1 MNNNTSLVRPKGAI
15 AWMAGNSVAS
25 NLLMI
30 VLLVGGLIIGVQVKQ
45 EVFPEFSIDVV
56 NVTVSYPGA
65 SPEEVERGIVLA
77 VEEAIQGLDGVDEI
91 KSTASEGLARISVEA
106 VEGAD
111 VRQLAM
117 DIEADVDAITSFPD
131 EAERPMV
138 AVASRRRDVAS
149 FALYGDQDER
159 VLREKAEELRD
170 MLLQD
175 PNITQVELEGV
186 RDFEIHVEIPQEN
199 LRRYGLTMADV
210 ATRISQASVEL
221 PGGSLKTKGG
231 EILVRMRER
240 RDLAREYARMPII
253 THQDGSQVLLEDL
266 AEIRE
271 GFSDSDRY
279 ATFNGHRAVMVEVY
293 RVGYQTPIQ
302 VADAAKAKVD
312 EFKAGLPRGINVDLV
327 RDHSDVFKQR
337 ADLLLNNGYL
347 GLSLVFILLAL
358 FLEIRLAF
366 WVSMGIPI
374 SFLGAFLLLPL
385 ADFSINMISMFAFI
399 VTLGIVVDD
408 AIVVGENIH
417 YHRQTGMPYLDAAIH
432 GAREIAMPVCF
443 SVTTNIVAFMPL
455 YFIPGVM
462 GKIFGVIPVV
472 VVTVFA
478 VSLIESLLILPAH
491 LGHQKDRPPRGLI
504 GWVTRRQQAF
514 SRAFTRFVEDYYGP
528 LLRRVLNQRYLALAL
543 GILCLAVTGGYV
555 KSGRMGLEMF
565 PKVESDYAYV
575 TATLPYGVAPAK
587 TAAVQKRLVDA
598 ARKVVN
604 EKGGD
609 RLSTGIFAQVDD
621 NVVKIRVFLTS
632 PDIRPISTA
641 ELTEAWR
648 RKVGEIP
655 GLESLAFESDRGG
668 PGSGKSLTVELSHRS
683 VATLDAASKKLAQDL
698 AYYPRLKDIDD
709 GSAQGKEQFDFK
721 MRPEGE
727 RMGLQAKEVA
737 LQVRHAFYGTTA
749 LKLLRGRNEVTV
761 RVRLP
766 EAERAS
772 EYGLENLM
780 VRAKSGNE
788 ALLRNVVTM
797 ERGRAYTTIGRRAGR
812 RIVSVTADVVPRSM
826 TNTVASSLKKDVLP
840 QLVKDYPGLTWSFEG
855 RQAETQE
862 SLDSLMGGLL
872 MALLGIYAMLAI
884 PFRSF
889 TQPFIIMTC
898 IPFGFV
904 GVVLGHLI
912 MGYPL
917 SVMSLFGLV
926 ALAGVVVNDSLVMV
940 DFANRR
946 RAAGMDRMDAIR
958 QSGIQRFRPI
968 MLTTL
973 TTFGGLA
980 PMIFETSRQARFMV
994 PMAISLGFGIL
1005 FATFITLLLVPIL
1018 YMVLEDA
1025 LDIFRR
1031 QPEPKVDYQPMTQEG

>member
-1 MNNNTSLVRPKGAI
+1 MQNNGSFIRKKGAI
-15 AWMAGNSVAS
+15 SWMAGNSVAA

-30 VLLVGGLIIGVQVKQ
+30 VLLVGGLLVGIQIKQ

-56 NVTVSYPGA
+56 NVTVQYPGA

-91 KSTASEGLARISVEA
+91 RSTASEGAATISVEA
-106 VEGAD
+106 VEGTD

-117 DIEADVDAITSFPD
+117 DIQAEVDTITSFPD
-131 EAERPMV
+131 EAETPVV
-138 AVASRRRDVAS
+138 AVASHRREVVA
-149 FALYGDQDER
+149 FALYGDQDEMT
-159 VLREKAEELRD
+159 LREKAEEMRD
-170 MLLQD
+170 MLLLD
-175 PNITQVELEGV
+175 PNITQVDLEGV
-186 RDFEIHVEIPQEN
+186 RDYEIHVEIPQEN
-199 LRRYGLTMADV
+199 LRRYGLTMAEV
-210 ATRISQASVEL
+210 ASRIGNASVEL
-221 PGGSLKTKGG
+221 PGGSLKTDGG
-231 EILVRMRER
+231 EILVRMKER
-240 RDLAREYARMPII
+240 RDLAREYARLPII
-253 THQDGSQVLLEDL
+253 THEDGSQVLLEDL
-266 AEIRE
+266 AKIRE
-271 GFSDSDRY
+271 GFSDSDQY
-279 ATFNGHRAVMVEVY
+279 ATFDGRPAVRVEVY
-293 RVGYQTPIQ
+293 RIGYQTPIQ
-302 VADAAKAKVD
+302 VANAAKAKME
-312 EFKAGLPRGINVDLV
+312 EFRAGLPDGIEVALV
-327 RDHSDVFKQR
+327 RDLSDVFQQR
-337 ADLLLNNGYL
+337 ADLLLTNGYL

-374 SFLGAFLLLPL
+374 SFLGAFLVLPL

-399 VTLGIVVDD
+399 ITLGIVVDD

-417 YHRQTGMPYLDAAIH
+417 YNRQNGMPYLEAAIQ
-432 GAREIAMPVCF
+432 GAREIAMPVSF
-443 SVTTNIVAFMPL
+443 SVITNIIAFMPL
-455 YFIPGVM
+455 YFIPGFM
-462 GKIFGVIPVV
+462 GKVFGLIPVV
-472 VVTVFA
+472 VIIVFS
-478 VSLIESLLILPAH
+478 VSLVESLFILPAH

-504 GWVTRRQQAF
+504 GWIEGRQQSF
-514 SRAFTRFVEDYYGP
+514 SRAFTRFVENYYGP
-528 LLRRVLNQRYLALAL
+528 FLYRVLRRRYLALAL
-543 GILCLAVTGGYV
+543 GLACLLITAGYV
-555 KSGRMGLEMF
+555 RSGRMGMEMF

-598 ARKVVN
+598 ARRVVA
-604 EKGGD
+604 EKGGETI
-609 RLSTGIFAQVDD
+609 STGILAQVRE
-621 NVVKIRVFLTS
+621 NVVTIRIYLTS
-632 PDIRPISTA
+632 PDVRPYSTA
-641 ELTEAWR
+641 EVTEAWR
-648 RKVGEIP
+648 LATGEIP
-655 GLESLAFESDRGG
+655 GLESLSFESDRGG

-683 VATLDAASKKLAQDL
+683 VATLEEAAGRLAREL
-698 AYYPRLKDIDD
+698 TFFPRVTDIDD
-709 GSAQGKEQFDFK
+709 GSAQGKEQFDFQMK
-721 MRPEGE
+721 PEGE
-727 RMGLQAKEVA
+727 RMGLQARDVA

-766 EAERAS
+766 EKDRES
-772 EYGLENLM
+772 EYGLENLI
-780 VRAKSGNE
+780 VRAGNGQE
-788 ALLRNVVTM
+788 ALLRDVVFM

-812 RIVSVTADVVPRSM
+812 RIMSVTADVIPRAM
-826 TNTVASSLKKDVLP
+826 TNTVVESLKADVLP
-840 QLVKDYPGLTWSFEG
+840 RLVEDYPGLAYSFEG
-855 RQAETQE
+855 RQADMQE
-862 SLDSLMGGLL
+862 SVSGLMSGLL

-889 TQPFIIMTC
+889 SQPIIIMAS

-912 MGYPL
+912 MGYSL

-946 RAAGMDRMDAIR
+946 RAAGMKRLEAIR

-980 PMIFETSRQARFMV
+980 PMIFETSRQARFMI

-1005 FATFITLLLVPIL
+1005 FATFITLLLVPTL

-1025 LDIFRR
+1025 LDYFKKEPGPEVER
-1031 QPEPKVDYQPMTQEG
+1031 QPARQEG